1 MRRLQ
6 ALASNVRTLT
16 GYQRVT
22 VILALFGAGATSF
35 WRLRS
40 IAEPGFADVLL
51 MVVIP
56 LATAA
61 ASAVPLI
68 ASNLKQADSRTDT
81 ATIQDIIRIA
91 VYSLSSYPGKTGAL
105 LYLPGDDE
113 VLVPRLTHNKE
124 DQPDS
129 TISFEPRSGCTGH
142 TWWTERQ
149 SIADL
154 TKTSPAELRDTWKLN
169 PTQIKI
175 TEHLKAVLCTPIRS
189 PDGEKI
195 GVLTIDCEE
204 DGEVSGLFSGASRE
218 LAKLHAALL
227 GRALASS
234 DLLYTRI

>member
-6 ALASNVRTLT
+6 ALAAHVRTLT
-16 GYQRVT
+16 GYQRLT
-22 VILALFGAGATSF
+22 VILALSGAGATSF

-40 IAEPGFADVLL
+40 IAEPGFVDVLL

-81 ATIQDIIRIA
+81 ATIEDILRIA
-91 VYSLSSYPGKTGAL
+91 VYSLSNCPGRTGAL
-105 LYLPGDDE
+105 LYLPRHDE

-129 TISFEPRSGCTGH
+129 AISFETRSGCTGH
-142 TWWTERQ
+142 TWWTEHQ

-154 TKTSPAELRDTWKLN
+154 TKITPADLRDTWKLN

-175 TEHLKAVLCTPIRS
+175 TEHLKAILCTPIRS

-204 DGEVSGLFSGASRE
+204 DGEVSGLFSDESQK
-218 LAKLHAALL
+218 LAELHAALL
-227 GRALASS
+227 GRTLVSS
-234 DLLYTRI
+234 NLLYTG